1 MATGEAPTAAATE
14 VATTEQP
21 DFVKTIQAT
30 VRILSSFSLLDWIST
45 TLFTINLNQTNL
57 ASDYVGPNLIYIV

>member
-1 MATGEAPTAAATE
+1 MFSGRKIPRNVKAMATGEAPTAAATE

-30 VRILSSFSLLDWIST
+30 VRILSSFSLLD
-45 TLFTINLNQTNL
+45 
-57 ASDYVGPNLIYIV
+57 